1 MLSLILGDFF
11 FSSERV
17 QVGLLIVDVILLS
30 FRGRVEFLNL
40 VFDARNGVVDLRHH
54 SVPCSVDPLNILS
67 QNVEIS
73 LYVKEADEFGLKRWT
88 AIAKP
93 KSL

>member
-1 MLSLILGDFF
+1 MV
-11 FSSERV
+11 E
-17 QVGLLIVDVILLS
+17 VILLS
-30 FRGRVEFLNL
+30 FLGRVEFLNL

-54 SVPCSVDPLNILS
+54 SVPCSVDPLNVLS
-67 QNVEIS
+67 QRVEIR
-73 LYVKEADEFGLKRWT
+73 LCVREADEFGLKRWT